1 MSLEK
6 NAWEAFEA
14 GAYQEVFS
22 IYSRNPENAFLSDLN
37 WISERLYLDNSEH
50 YISRGSLLKDL
61 IQSFQSKMNG
71 KEKEA
76 LKYFLLYI
84 KNPDS
89 PLCYSVYEFGINLS
103 FATESYEAC
112 LYIISRDQKREYE
125 QSYYR
130 EKMKSLFA
138 LGKYSEVVQ
147 FFKQI
152 YEWAKDD
159 SEIFLRTGLS
169 LQLLGRYKEAEAI
182 LNRSPGVSALP
193 SFEERHREFAEK
205 IEKISS
211 FEKRTDL
218 SFDEMRDLGFAYLFN
233 SDFTKAE
240 EAFKKAS
247 LALK

>member
-14 GAYQEVFS
+14 GSYEEVFS
-22 IYSRNPENAFLSDLN
+22 LYSKNPENAFLSDLN
-37 WISERLYLDNSEH
+37 WISEKIYLDNSEN
-50 YISRGSLLKDL
+50 YISRGSNLKEL
-61 IQSFQSKMNG
+61 ILSLQLKTQG
-71 KEKEA
+71 REKEA

-84 KNPDS
+84 KNPEN
-89 PLCYSVYEFGINLS
+89 PLCYSIYEFGINLAYFS
-103 FATESYEAC
+103 DSYEAC

-125 QSYYR
+125 QSFYR

-138 LGKYSEVVQ
+138 LGKYAEVVQ

-152 YEWAKDD
+152 FEWAKDD

-169 LQLLGRYKEAEAI
+169 LQLMGRYKEAEAI
-182 LNRSPGVSALP
+182 LSRSPGVSALP
-193 SFEERHREFAEK
+193 SFEERHQEFAEK

-211 FEKRTDL
+211 FEKRNDL

-240 EAFKKAS
+240 EVFKKAS